1 MKRTLKREF
10 KVLEIVKGEAIGI
23 GEGLGGNQPR
33 TACPAARRWEATLKL
48 GSGQVGGP
56 GCTCCW
62 GETRSIWGVLE
73 WLEEGSTLS
82 GVRRPLVLHGV
93 PIRSRCMKQMQR
105 VASFGTGSH
114 AAR

>member
-23 GEGLGGNQPR
+23 GVGLGGNQLR
-33 TACPAARRWEATLKL
+33 ATCPAAFRWGATLKL
-48 GSGQVGGP
+48 GSGHVGGL

-73 WLEEGSTLS
+73 WPGEGSTLS
-82 GVRRPLVLHGV
+82 GV
-93 PIRSRCMKQMQR
+93 
-105 VASFGTGSH
+105 
-114 AAR
+114 